1 MLLAPVA
8 RGRQGFNVNNL
19 KKRAEARVR
28 KERPAPAAAKPSM
41 MDEMMMARMNR
52 RRSIMTGADDK
63 PKPSVADV
71 AIKAASAAKGSDSD
85 SDGDE
90 PSSAIVPA
98 PRKPAASDSD
108 SDASEDDWASD

>member
-1 MLLAPVA
+1 M
-8 RGRQGFNVNNL
+8 NNL

-41 MDEMMMARMNR
+41 MDEMMARMNR

-85 SDGDE
+85 GDE